1 MTIALSRP
9 RLSRLLLALLAQWAL
24 VPLYAQ
30 ESPAVQSEGALQ
42 FTGSLQRVSIG
53 VADGGHLQ
61 AEWLGVLHEDAT
73 SAWLADAWLARS
85 AGGAQLSYQHVA
97 GDAVHKYFLALD
109 QNQTRDR
116 KLTLGAGLENA
127 RWFGNAYISQGIT
140 GRRQIGQSAASD
152 VSEISGEQEGRPFL
166 DTLTRVTTTRMFER
180 AYNHGL
186 GLRAGH
192 DDAASNLRLTVGL
205 DHEWG
210 RSEARQTSLSL
221 LAEKYFVGTPH
232 SMALQLDHLR
242 RRSEAEPAQHDNR
255 VLLSYRYTFGGA
267 SSQPE
272 RLFRMLARQPA
283 VLAPT
288 EIAARFDQKMTKT
301 RASMTGDAF
310 FDLASAALS
319 VGARAELD
327 RLAALLKTA
336 GREGNVRI
344 VGHTC
349 DLGSDQF
356 NDLLSLQR
364 AEAVRDYLVAAGAFP
379 AEAAIVEGR
388 GKSEPKYPTTPES
401 RDKNRRVDLEFVS
414 VSEKAESFE
423 AAPAQSIAALVLPVT
438 YEREDIQQEPAWLRR
453 ALRTPA
459 THKRTVDVYRST
471 EVSQTESSSRT
482 WINRAP
488 QAQADTYSAIG
499 GSNSVL
505 AVLGND
511 SDADP
516 GDVLSL
522 VSVGAATHGQVR
534 LEGAQV
540 VYVAPLNFRGQD
552 SFGYTV
558 KDSKGASA
566 SANVTVNVTPPN
578 QLPVAV
584 NDSYTISGVYPSTLY
599 VLNNDYDPDGDPLSI
614 YALTQPG
621 GLNGSVSVVGS
632 QILFTPSR
640 RFTQDTFSYTIT
652 DAQGGQASA
661 TVLLIDP

>member
-1 MTIALSRP
+1 MSISLSRP
-9 RLSRLLLALLAQWAL
+9 RLSRLLLTLLAQWVVL
-24 VPLYAQ
+24 PLHAQ
-30 ESPAVQSEGALQ
+30 ELPPVQSEGALQ
-42 FTGSLQRVSIG
+42 FTGSLQRLSIG
-53 VADGGHLQ
+53 VANGGNLQ

-73 SAWLADAWLARS
+73 SSWLADAWLARS
-85 AGGAQLSYQHVA
+85 AGGAQLSYQRVA
-97 GDAVHKYFLALD
+97 DEAVHKYFLALD

-127 RWFGNAYISQGIT
+127 RWFGHAYVSQGIT

-152 VSEISGEQEGRPFL
+152 VSEISGEQDGRPFL
-166 DTLTRVTTTRMFER
+166 DTLTRVTTTRVFER
-180 AYNHGL
+180 AYDHGI

-192 DDAASNLRLTVGL
+192 DDSASNLRLTVGL

-210 RSEARQTSLSL
+210 SSAARQTSLSL

-232 SMALQLDHLR
+232 SVALQLDHLR
-242 RRSEAEPAQHDNR
+242 RRSNAEPTQHDNR

-267 SSQPE
+267 STQPE
-272 RLFRMLARQPA
+272 RLFRMLPRQPT

-288 EIAARFDQKMTKT
+288 VIPARFEQKMTKT
-301 RASMTGDAF
+301 KASMNGDAF
-310 FDLASAALS
+310 FDLSSATLS
-319 VGARAELD
+319 AGARAELD
-327 RLAALLKTA
+327 RLAALLKA
-336 GREGNVRI
+336 AQREGNVRI

-349 DLGSDQF
+349 DLGSDKF

-364 AEAVRDYLVAAGAFP
+364 AESVRDYLVAVGAFP

-388 GKSEPKYPTTPES
+388 GESEPKYPPTAET

-414 VSEKAESFE
+414 VTEKAESFE
-423 AAPAQSIAALVLPVT
+423 VAPAQSIAAPVQPVT
-438 YEREDIQQEPAWLRR
+438 YVREDIQQEPAWLRR
-453 ALRTPA
+453 ALRSPA

-471 EVSQTESSSRT
+471 EVSQTESTQRS

-499 GSNSVL
+499 GSNNVL

-522 VSVGAATHGQVR
+522 VSVGAAAHGQVR
-534 LEGAQV
+534 LEGGQV
-540 VYVAPLNFRGQD
+540 IYVAPLNFRGQD
-552 SFGYTV
+552 NFSYTV

-566 SANVTVNVTPPN
+566 SASVTINVTPPN

-599 VLNNDYDPDGDPLSI
+599 VLSNDYDPDGDPLSI
-614 YALTQPG
+614 FSLKQP
-621 GLNGSVSVVGS
+621 NGHNGTVSVVGS
-632 QILFTPSR
+632 QILFTPVN
-640 RFTQDTFSYTIT
+640 RFTQDSFSYTIT
-652 DAQGGQASA
+652 DGQGGQASA